1 MTPEL
6 LDLLDSDITGQ
17 GANQINQELSF
28 KLQHFAGQAS
38 TSDSS
43 TREDEA
49 QHDGARIESNNR
61 EDMDGDGGEEM
72 DDEVKDRLYK
82 LVAQSRLMY
91 LCSTDDDLDEAEQ
104 SEEEDT
110 QQSEGLAFKLC
121 QLEQEVKATQFS
133 STEDEL
139 DRVGIDE
146 DVNPPDE
153 ELAVKVCKLATR
165 VNGTQF
171 SSTEDELDRVGTAEE
186 VEEDVDEAALWKI
199 QAETDQ
205 AAQVRDLAGLVS
217 ICQFS
222 STEDELDRVGQEEAG
237 QDEVKESV
245 DLDRREFIGD
255 LDVDMFE
262 VKDDV
267 GVGNNW
273 EEIVETT
280 KVNSLVPDTGAA
292 GESNWIESRITE
304 SSESEKVN
312 ETVLHES
319 KEQETQPEANL
330 DREERGDSPESNMT
344 VSESDEEFNRIINNM
359 LTMTLEDMQVGA
371 EGFREEVNE
380 LDDATTRGGNEEK
393 DEEESEG
400 RGHGQTPAAVSEGE
414 TRQDTDGS
422 DSGQTRGDINTQ
434 AESCWRTCEA
444 EETVTKHNAT
454 QDHRGVTA
462 SQTMEAQKDRSAPD
476 TPVGLEEVDMEQR
489 SISPAQEGLLSAEDI
504 QRKYS
509 AVSLCSITTEV
520 LKVLNATEQLLQGEE
535 EEDTPPKPAVSLPHN
550 TDPKQLDEQFCRLE
564 ENVYLAAGSV
574 FGLETELGDLEEC
587 ARAISGSTSNME
599 VSYLEEQVASAAAK
613 VQQSELQVNDEHKSD
628 SLQGRFQFCAPV
640 PTNSKSVD
648 DCVLDFCL

>member
-146 DVNPPDE
+146 DVNP
-153 ELAVKVCKLATR
+153 
-165 VNGTQF
+165 
-171 SSTEDELDRVGTAEE
+171 
-186 VEEDVDEAALWKI
+186 KI
-199 QAETDQ
+199 
-205 AAQVRDLAGLVS
+205 
-217 ICQFS
+217 
-222 STEDELDRVGQEEAG
+222 
-237 QDEVKESV
+237 

-312 ETVLHES
+312 EAVLHES

-462 SQTMEAQKDRSAPD
+462 SQTMEAQEDRSAPD

-504 QRKYS
+504 QR
-509 AVSLCSITTEV
+509 VSTTSSHTLLDV
-520 LKVLNATEQLLQGEE
+520 GADVRLNHPRLWCLYRF
-535 EEDTPPKPAVSLPHN
+535 LRN
-550 TDPKQLDEQFCRLE
+550 TF
-564 ENVYLAAGSV
+564 N
-574 FGLETELGDLEEC
+574 GL
-587 ARAISGSTSNME
+587 
-599 VSYLEEQVASAAAK
+599 
-613 VQQSELQVNDEHKSD
+613 
-628 SLQGRFQFCAPV
+628 RFH
-640 PTNSKSVD
+640 
-648 DCVLDFCL
+648 